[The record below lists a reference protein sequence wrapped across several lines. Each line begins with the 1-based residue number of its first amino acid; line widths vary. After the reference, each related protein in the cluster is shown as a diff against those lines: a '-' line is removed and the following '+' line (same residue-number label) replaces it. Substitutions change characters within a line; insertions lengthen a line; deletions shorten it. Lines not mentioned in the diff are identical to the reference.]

1 MAEEA
6 VHAAHPAAAP
16 GERGGAPASTP
27 GRGWGCCRPGFEG
40 VTAGVRCGV
49 AGWPPGGG
57 LMKPPLGPADH
68 AGAAL
73 PELPLGAVPLHQGP
87 GDAEEPVPDHGQWL
101 CEWGGPRA
109 GLTTP
114 NRATRG
120 AETERRRRGGSPRT
134 SPGEACS
141 AVCVDITCPDP
152 GSQMGKLRLRGCAR
166 TCWASGSCSL
176 SGLTPASRPFPGS
189 GSVFLQPAL
198 LAPGLIC
205 CASQLVPLLCRP
217 QSLPLGSKGVGLLKP
232 QLSLSAFGCLLYWVR
247 LS

>member
-1 MAEEA
+1 M
-6 VHAAHPAAAP
+6 
-16 GERGGAPASTP
+16 
-27 GRGWGCCRPGFEG
+27 
-40 VTAGVRCGV
+40 RCGV
-49 AGWPPGGG
+49 AGWPLGGG

-176 SGLTPASRPFPGS
+176 SGLTPASRPLLPRVLALPWVGVCLPPARALSPGS
-189 GSVFLQPAL
+189 HLLRVSIGPSALQASVSPSGKQGCWAPEATAVRVCFWVFAL
-198 LAPGLIC
+198 LGPAVLAQHFFLNQLK
-205 CASQLVPLLCRP
+205 AS
-217 QSLPLGSKGVGLLKP
+217 
-232 QLSLSAFGCLLYWVR
+232 
-247 LS
+247 